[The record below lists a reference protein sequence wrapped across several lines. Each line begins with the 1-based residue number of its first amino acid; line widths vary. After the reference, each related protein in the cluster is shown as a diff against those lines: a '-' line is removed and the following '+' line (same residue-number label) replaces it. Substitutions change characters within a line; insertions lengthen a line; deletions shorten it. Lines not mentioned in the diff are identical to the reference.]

1 MQSGMQYL
9 EMQLKYC
16 ERCGT
21 LGLRQGGSSQV
32 YCESC
37 EEKMGKVCQ
46 ARPVQRAKETAKEPD
61 EARRDGPGERGCE
74 TATPLF
80 AIGGGDE
87 SLAGGRW
94 A

>member
-1 MQSGMQYL
+1 M
-9 EMQLKYC
+9 ELKYC

-37 EEKMGKVCQ
+37 EEKMDEVCK
-46 ARPVQRAKETAKEPD
+46 ARPAQRAKETAQEPD
-61 EARRDGPGERGCE
+61 EAREVGLAKKGSKG
-74 TATPLF
+74 ATPLF